1 MTNLSNL
8 LEHLNED
15 IDEAAKS
22 VKEAISEKLAAYTS
36 DHFIILY
43 NPQIAISNIQ
53 NNINDGELVA
63 NIINFNNAIVGYV
76 LFDKDGSCDS
86 YEVKQSAALS
96 GYGPLLYDL
105 VLSHIYPNFLTSDR
119 TSISD
124 KARNI
129 WNFYLNK
136 RPDVNKV
143 LLASIYD
150 HYGHCNLPQEVWN
163 KHISIHPFISAV
175 DELKTQLEDAIDFED
190 SPESI
195 AKLKDQLHKATI
207 KANAA
212 LAKIPEAY
220 KYQIKSPRGLTALY
234 NNHLRFNDNVKKLL
248 PKSKLYKGFNPS
260 KSIQDN
266 LLDAANNFFNDMYY
280 A

>member
-22 VKEAISEKLAAYTS
+22 VREAISEKLAAYTS
-36 DHFIILY
+36 NNSIILY
-43 NPQIAISNIQ
+43 NPQTALANIQSNI
-53 NNINDGELVA
+53 NHGELVG

-76 LFDKDGSCDS
+76 MFDKDGSCDS
-86 YEVKQSAALS
+86 YEVKQSAALQ

-105 VLSHIYPNFLTSDR
+105 VLSHIYPNFLVSDR

-150 HYGHCNLPQEVWN
+150 KNEHCNLPQEVWN
-163 KHISIHPFISAV
+163 KHISIHPIISAV
-175 DELKTQLEDAIDFED
+175 DDFQTQLEDAIDFQD

-220 KYQIKSPRGLTALY
+220 KYQIRSPRGLTTLK
-234 NNHLRFNDNVKKLL
+234 NNHTRFINTVNSII
-248 PKSKLYKGFNPS
+248 PKSKLYKGFN
-260 KSIQDN
+260 I
-266 LLDAANNFFNDMYY
+266 ANTIYDSLGVYAEEFFNDMYY
-280 A
+280 